1 MRVLPLTT
9 GCLLAIACAAN
20 PAFALTGRPAPLAAD
35 PKMEVAG
42 TLTCQVAPGL
52 GLGIG
57 SSRPG
62 TCIFDHIGAQGF
74 SESYDSRFE
83 RVGFDIGIM
92 GTQSFKL
99 TVLTPNGDATPGML
113 AGSNSGRSSETS
125 LVKAEGLK
133 VAFHSDRQPI
143 AFEQSADGG
152 WVGLSLGSGD
162 TTLLL
167 DNPHGI

>member
-1 MRVLPLTT
+1 MRNSVVI
-9 GCLLAIACAAN
+9 CLASVVGFAT
-20 PAFALTGRPAPLAAD
+20 PAFAFTAKPALVDVA

-52 GLGIG
+52 GLGLG

-74 SESYDSRFE
+74 SESYDSRLE

-92 GTQSFKL
+92 GSQSIKL

-113 AGSNSGRSSETS
+113 AGSHRGRSSETS
-125 LVKAEGLK
+125 FVKADGLK
-133 VAFHSDRQPI
+133 VSFRSDRAPV
-143 AFEQSADGG
+143 AFEQSADSS
-152 WVGLSLGSGD
+152 WVGLNMGSGN
-162 TTLLL
+162 TSLVL
-167 DNPHGI
+167 DNPHDI